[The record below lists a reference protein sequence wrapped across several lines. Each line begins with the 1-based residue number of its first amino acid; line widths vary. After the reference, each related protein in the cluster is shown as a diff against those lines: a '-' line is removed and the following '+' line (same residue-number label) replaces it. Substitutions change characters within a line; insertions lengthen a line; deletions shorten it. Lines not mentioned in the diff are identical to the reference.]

1 MSIRICDRCGD
12 ITLDGE
18 GCTCSTP
25 FDVGAIRRRHLAAL
39 QSARSATGHRR
50 DPAMAEPRD
59 HDADAAARTAEP
71 IPPGSLDDRYRR
83 RRRER

>member
-25 FDVGAIRRRHLAAL
+25 FDAGAIRRRHLAAL
-39 QSARSATGHRR
+39 QSARSATGRR
-50 DPAMAEPRD
+50 DPAVAEPRD
-59 HDADAAARTAEP
+59 HDAAAAARTAEP
-71 IPPGSLDDRYRR
+71 TPPASLDDRHR